1 MMKSDCLDRMN
12 NEGLILFGCGKMGSA
27 LLSGWLANG
36 VKHDAVSVIDPR
48 PSKWLKGLE
57 KKGVTLNGGL
67 TDAAAC
73 ILAVKPQ
80 MLSEAGLLDE
90 ARDKSPLFIS
100 IAAGTTLASLSAILG
115 HNVSI
120 VRSMPNTPAL
130 IGQGVSALIG
140 NDVCRKQ
147 DLDLA
152 VALLETVGQVIT
164 INDEEQMDVV
174 TGVSGSGPA
183 YLMSSTSLN
192 ALPPPGKLMALMP
205 MWPCNW
211 QRPPSAELAHWHM
224 EATRKSASFGR
235 M

>member
-1 MMKSDCLDRMN
+1 MMKSDCLDRVN

-57 KKGVTLNGGL
+57 EKGVTLNGGL

-115 HNVSI
+115 YNVSI

-140 NDVCRKQ
+140 NNVCRKQ
-147 DLDLA
+147 DMDLA

-164 INDEEQMDVV
+164 INDEKQMDVV
-174 TGVSGSGPA
+174 TGISGSGPA
-183 YLMSSTSLN
+183 YVFHFIECLATAGEAHGLDADVAMQLAKATIRRYRQSPCRETHSSRSD
-192 ALPPPGKLMALMP
+192 GV
-205 MWPCNW
+205 
-211 QRPPSAELAHWHM
+211 
-224 EATRKSASFGR
+224 
-235 M
+235 